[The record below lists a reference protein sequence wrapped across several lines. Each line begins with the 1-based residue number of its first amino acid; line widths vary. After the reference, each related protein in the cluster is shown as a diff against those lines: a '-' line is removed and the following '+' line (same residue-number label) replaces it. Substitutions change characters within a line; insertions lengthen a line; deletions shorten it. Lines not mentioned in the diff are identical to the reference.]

1 MRLRLLATTAVLA
14 IGLVGAAPALAQV
27 SVQVSV
33 SLCTPGVSVQY
44 PPSACAVQLSITAG
58 LLGEVVTVRGAGFAA
73 NSTVSIEFRSQP
85 VTIGSARTDAA
96 GTFSTTVTIPPGA
109 TPGMHTIA
117 SVGVNPDNT
126 LRELTAQFTVL
137 GRTSA
142 TPRESGGLPRTGGGD
157 TIPLTLAGFGLVTAG
172 TVAVRAARARRRAT
186 TA

>member
-1 MRLRLLATTAVLA
+1 MRFFATTVA
-14 IGLVGAAPALAQV
+14 LVITTLVAAPALGQT
-27 SVQVSV
+27 SGNS
-33 SLCTPGVSVQY
+33 CTPGLANQY
-44 PPSACAVQLSITAG
+44 PPSACALQLSITAG
-58 LLGEVVTVRGAGFAA
+58 LPGSSVTVRGAGFAGNVA
-73 NSTVSIEFRSQP
+73 VTVEFRSLP
-85 VTIGSARTDAA
+85 VTIGAARTDAA
-96 GTFSTTVTIPPGA
+96 GVFVVAVTIPRDA
-109 TPGMHTIA
+109 TAGMHTIA
-117 SVGVNPDNT
+117 AVGVNPDNT